1 MHMQRLVACAASACA
16 FSELFTGFPFFIVIV
31 FYFPVYFLLQFMF
44 ICLLNKSERS
54 QLLMFFQL

>member
-1 MHMQRLVACAASACA
+1 MHMQRLVARAASACA
-16 FSELFTGFPFFIVIV
+16 FSILFTGFPFFVFV

-44 ICLLNKSERS
+44 ICLLNTSERS